1 MDVEGW
7 TRRVDL
13 CRSCVTVVDAF
24 DEGSWVFCCVAT
36 AVACCC
42 GCARLL
48 LWLCSYVLIRCLQF
62 LRVVE
67 VESCWISGIR
77 AKRQPK
83 CSFAPDDTTTMS
95 KNEPS
100 IVDFLKAIRVDSS
113 FENRTK
119 LFHLYFPGKKYSG
132 SYEQNV
138 TLLKIVKSLKFS
150 SGFWEHFWEYLGQLV
165 GTPNFGPYKLY
176 MSDKNPEICTEFSTL
191 LFMAYSDPSH
201 DFDFG
206 QGRAIGLG
214 SLAEHKQNCPKCKNH
229 PLLQQ

>member
-113 FENRTK
+113 FETE
-119 LFHLYFPGKKYSG
+119 PSYST
-132 SYEQNV
+132 S
-138 TLLKIVKSLKFS
+138 ISLAR
-150 SGFWEHFWEYLGQLV
+150 
-165 GTPNFGPYKLY
+165 
-176 MSDKNPEICTEFSTL
+176 STL
-191 LFMAYSDPSH
+191 VLMN
-201 DFDFG
+201 
-206 QGRAIGLG
+206 
-214 SLAEHKQNCPKCKNH
+214 KM
-229 PLLQQ
+229 LLC